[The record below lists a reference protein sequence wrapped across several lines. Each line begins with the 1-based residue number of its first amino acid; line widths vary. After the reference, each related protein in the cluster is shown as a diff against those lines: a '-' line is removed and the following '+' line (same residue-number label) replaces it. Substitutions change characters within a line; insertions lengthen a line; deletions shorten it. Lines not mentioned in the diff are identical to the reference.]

1 MTLEIF
7 WLLGLV
13 VIGLTFS
20 ILARSIPI
28 QTTKD
33 RGVRNTVV
41 GWGVAIAVLWIF
53 YGRIIVTLS
62 LANKE

>member
-13 VIGLTFS
+13 AIGLTFN

-33 RGVRNTVV
+33 QGVRNAVV
-41 GWGVAIAVLWIF
+41 GWGVAIAVLWII
-53 YGRIIVTLS
+53 YGGIVVALY